1 MQNDKKHEQI
11 MSSMHR
17 PSFKVHVENKIK
29 SKALGFLLAFYLV
42 TACFIIINVCTQLT
56 HKKLNKHIVVDF

>member
-1 MQNDKKHEQI
+1 
-11 MSSMHR
+11 MSSMQT
-17 PSFKVHVENKIK
+17 SFKVHVENKIK

-56 HKKLNKHIVVDF
+56 RKKLNKHIVVDF

>member
-1 MQNDKKHEQI
+1 
-11 MSSMHR
+11 MSSMQT
-17 PSFKVHVENKIK
+17 SFKVHVENKIK

-56 HKKLNKHIVVDF
+56 RKIE